1 MGKKYIN
8 YKNLFSVGW
17 NMEKALIRLCPE
29 ITHSSGIY
37 IWIRENEVEKCAYIG
52 QAKDLIRR
60 NISHLM
66 GYKQRIDQSLRK
78 WGLYDEEFNTTGW
91 RLGILHFGI
100 DELNAQ
106 EQRLIEA
113 YKEHGYEMYNIE
125 SGGTEGKTLINER
138 KLGKGYYEGIE
149 RGKKIILDDLNKWF
163 GKYLKAG
170 KMGSGKLA
178 ERMLVKF
185 NNLLK
190 GENNEKK

>member
-1 MGKKYIN
+1 MEKKYID

-37 IWIRENEVEKCAYIG
+37 IWLRENEVEKCAYIG
-52 QAKDLIRR
+52 QAKDMIRR

-91 RLGILHFGI
+91 RLGVLHFGS

-106 EQRLIEA
+106 EQRLIKA

-125 SGGTEGKTLINER
+125 SGGTLGKTLINER
-138 KLGKGYYEGIE
+138 KSGKGYLDGIE
-149 RGKKIILDDLNKWF
+149 RGKTIILTEIRNMFD
-163 GKYLKAG
+163 KYLVANIKKDG
-170 KMGSGKLA
+170 KIA
-178 ERMLVKF
+178 QRMLEKF
-185 NNLLK
+185 NTLLK
-190 GENNEKK
+190 GEQSEK

>member
-1 MGKKYIN
+1 MEKKYVD

-17 NMEKALIRLCPE
+17 NMEKALMRLCPE

-37 IWIRENEVEKCAYIG
+37 IWLRENEIEKCAYIG
-52 QAKDLIRR
+52 QAKDLILR
-60 NISHLM
+60 NVSHLM

-106 EQRLIEA
+106 EQRLIKA

-163 GKYLKAG
+163 GKYLKAE
-170 KMGSGKLA
+170 KIGSGKLA

-190 GENNEKK
+190 GENNEEK

>member
-106 EQRLIEA
+106 EQRLIKA
-113 YKEHGYEMYNIE
+113 YKEQGYEMYNIE

-138 KLGKGYYEGIE
+138 KPGKGYYEGIE

-163 GKYLKAG
+163 GKYLKAEKIG
-170 KMGSGKLA
+170 GGKLA

-190 GENNEKK
+190 GENNEEK